1 MELTT
6 FSDCLARRLRN
17 EETLESSEAIEITES
32 EGKFTLRMKKATLND
47 SGDYTVK
54 VGNRLGH
61 DTKTVAVN
69 IRCNHLFY
77 DRH

>member
-1 MELTT
+1 LATV
-6 FSDCLARRLRN
+6 SDCVARRLRN

-61 DTKTVAVN
+61 DTKTVPVH
-69 IRCNHLFY
+69 IRCNHITFL
-77 DRH
+77 